1 MMNKVPQSS
10 IISSRSRGAFEIA
23 LLYLLIGILWIV
35 FSDEAAAVL
44 APNQAALTQISIYKG
59 WGYVLVTALLL
70 YWMIRRHTQKI
81 SQAKLTLNESEKN
94 YQELLQQASDGIFI
108 ADAQGQYTLVNEEGC
123 RLVGYT
129 QAELLSMNLREL
141 IAPEDLQNQPA
152 RLAELQ
158 SGKTLLSERKLLRK
172 DGSRIV
178 CEISAKLLKDGRYQS
193 IVRDITERKVTNEA
207 LLRSEQRYR
216 SLFENMT
223 NGFSRCQMIYENGAP
238 TDFVYLD
245 INEAFKKLTGLQ
257 DVIGKRVSA
266 VIPGIRESNPEL
278 FEIYGRVAITGNP
291 EKFETHVPGLRSG
304 VWFSVSVYSTEKN
317 FFVAVFEA
325 ITERKQ
331 AEAALRENE
340 ERLRLS
346 LHAANQGLYDLNV
359 QTGNAI
365 VNREYAEMLGYDFDS
380 FVETNAAWIERL
392 HPDDQEITANAYADY
407 IKGLT
412 SEYRVEFRQRT
423 KAGDWK
429 WILSLGKVVEYDA
442 AGKPLRML
450 GTHTDITERKA
461 AEAKLRDSE
470 WQYRLMFTNNPLP
483 MFVFDRA
490 TFAFLAVNDATVAHY
505 GYSYAEFMKMT
516 IKDIRPPDDIP
527 AMISAVAIKSEPYFN
542 VGVFRHRKKDGTLID
557 VEITRHEILFDGREA
572 LMVLAH
578 DVTEQKRAEAA
589 LRNAHDELELQV
601 QLRTQAL
608 AQANTLLETMLEYTP
623 DQIYFKDA
631 NSRFIRNSRSQAQ
644 ALGLSDASQVVG
656 KTDFDFF
663 PHAQRSYEEEQE
675 IIRSG
680 KPLVDFEEW
689 VVWPNGQEMWVST
702 TKVPLRDQVGQI
714 IGTFGISRDI
724 TERKHNEA
732 ALRKAKEELE
742 FKVAERTTELREI
755 NEQLQRELSERK
767 QAEAQI
773 EYQAHLLENVSEAI
787 IATDE
792 KQMITAWNS
801 GAENLYGWN
810 AAEVI
815 GKPARQVIHSE
826 FSEVQR
832 AEAVKALTETGDFK
846 VEVIQYHRNG
856 QMFWAEGHTIS
867 VRDETGKV
875 TGFVAINRD
884 ITDRKQAAD
893 KLRQSEE
900 NFVKAFSSN
909 PAAIAITRLAD
920 GKFININPAYTRI
933 MEYEPNEIL
942 GHTAAEMNIYVRAEE
957 RAQIVQQLREQ
968 GTIQNYELLVRTKSG
983 ETRSIVISMEPL
995 LYNAEECILTVF
1007 IDISER
1013 QKMEAELRRSND
1025 ELEQFAYVASHDLQ
1039 EPLRAVAG
1047 MVQLLGQR
1055 YQGKLDER
1063 ADEYIGHAVEA
1074 STRMQKLIN
1083 DLLDYSRVN
1092 RLGRSFESTAV
1103 ERSLNNALANL
1114 QLAIQESQAQIT
1126 HDPLPTLMADTLQLT
1141 QLLQNL
1147 IGNAI
1152 KFRGARP
1159 LHIHLGA
1166 KKIEQAWQFSVSD
1179 NGIGIDPKYFERIFL
1194 VFQRLHTRR
1203 EYPGTGI
1210 GLALCKKI
1218 IERHSGEIW
1227 VESQPGLG
1235 STFYFTIPE
1244 RQP

>member
-10 IISSRSRGAFEIA
+10 MISNRSRGAFEIA
-23 LLYLLIGILWIV
+23 LLYLLTGILWIV

-108 ADAQGQYTLVNEEGC
+108 ADAQGQYTLVNEEAC
-123 RLVGYT
+123 RLLGYT
-129 QAELLSMNLREL
+129 KEELLSMNLREL
-141 IAPEDLQNQPA
+141 IAPEDIQKTPP
-152 RLAELQ
+152 RLDELKN
-158 SGKTLLSERKLLRK
+158 GKTLLSERKLLRK

-792 KQMITAWNS
+792 KQVITSWNS

>member
-1 MMNKVPQSS
+1 VTV
-10 IISSRSRGAFEIA
+10 FE
-23 LLYLLIGILWIV
+23 
-35 FSDEAAAVL
+35 
-44 APNQAALTQISIYKG
+44 T
-59 WGYVLVTALLL
+59 
-70 YWMIRRHTQKI
+70 
-81 SQAKLTLNESEKN
+81 
-94 YQELLQQASDGIFI
+94 
-108 ADAQGQYTLVNEEGC
+108 
-123 RLVGYT
+123 
-129 QAELLSMNLREL
+129 
-141 IAPEDLQNQPA
+141 
-152 RLAELQ
+152 
-158 SGKTLLSERKLLRK
+158 
-172 DGSRIV
+172 
-178 CEISAKLLKDGRYQS
+178 
-193 IVRDITERKVTNEA
+193 ITERKKA
-207 LLRSEQRYR
+207 
-216 SLFENMT
+216 
-223 NGFSRCQMIYENGAP
+223 
-238 TDFVYLD
+238 
-245 INEAFKKLTGLQ
+245 
-257 DVIGKRVSA
+257 
-266 VIPGIRESNPEL
+266 
-278 FEIYGRVAITGNP
+278 
-291 EKFETHVPGLRSG
+291 ET
-304 VWFSVSVYSTEKN
+304 
-317 FFVAVFEA
+317 
-325 ITERKQ
+325 
-331 AEAALRENE
+331 ALRENE

-359 QTGNAI
+359 QTGDTI
-365 VNREYAEMLGYDFDS
+365 VNREYAEMLGYDPDS
-380 FVETNAAWIERL
+380 FIETNAAWIERL
-392 HPDDQEITANAYADY
+392 HPDDRELIANAYANY

-412 SEYRVEFRQRT
+412 PEYRVEFRQKT
-423 KAGDWK
+423 KDDSWK
-429 WILSLGKVVEYDA
+429 WILSLGKVIEYDP

-450 GTHTDITERKA
+450 GTHTDITERKQ
-461 AEAKLRDSE
+461 AEAKLRSSE
-470 WQYRLMFTNNPLP
+470 EQYRLMFTNNPLP

-505 GYSYAEFMKMT
+505 GYSHAEFMKMT

-542 VGVFRHRKKDGTLID
+542 TGIWKHCKKDGTLID
-557 VEITRHEILFDGREA
+557 VEITRHTIMFDGREA
-572 LMVLAH
+572 FIVLIN
-578 DVTEQKRAEAA
+578 DVTERKRAEEA
-589 LRNAHDELELQV
+589 LKKAHDELELQV

-608 AQANTLLETMLEYTP
+608 SQTTTLLETMLEYTP

-631 NSRFIRNSRSQAQ
+631 DSRFIRNSKAQAL
-644 ALGLSDASQVVG
+644 ALGLSDSSQVVG

-689 VVWPNGQEMWVST
+689 VVWPNGQEIWVST
-702 TKVPLRDQVGQI
+702 TKVPLRDQTGQI
-714 IGTFGISRDI
+714 IGTFGISRNI
-724 TERKHNEA
+724 TERKRNEA
-732 ALRKAKEELE
+732 ALLKAKEELE
-742 FKVAERTTELREI
+742 FKVAERTTELRET

-792 KQMITAWNS
+792 KQMITSWNS
-801 GAENLYGWN
+801 GAENLYGWD

-815 GKPARQVIHSE
+815 GKPARQIIHSE
-826 FSEVQR
+826 FSELQR

-846 VEVIQYHRNG
+846 TEVVQYHRNG

-884 ITDRKQAAD
+884 VTDRKQAED
-893 KLRQSEE
+893 ELRRSKE
-900 NFVKAFSSN
+900 NFAKAFISN

-933 MEYEPNEIL
+933 MEYETNELL
-942 GHTAAEMNIYVRAEE
+942 GRTAAEMNIYVHSEE
-957 RAQIVQQLREQ
+957 RDQIIRQLGEQ
-968 GTIQNYELLVRTKSG
+968 GNIRNYELHVRTKTG
-983 ETRSIVISMEPL
+983 DTRSIVISMEPII
-995 LYNAEECILTVF
+995 YNEEECILTVF

-1013 QKMEAELRRSND
+1013 QKMETELRRSND

-1126 HDPLPTLMADTLQLT
+1126 HDPLPTLMTDSGQLT
-1141 QLLQNL
+1141 QVLQNL

-1152 KFRGARP
+1152 KFRGERP
-1159 LHIHLGA
+1159 LHIHIGA
-1166 KKIEQAWQFSVSD
+1166 KKIEQAWQFEVSD
-1179 NGIGIDPKYFERIFL
+1179 NGIGIESKYYERIFL

-1218 IERHSGEIW
+1218 IERHGGQIW